1 MRKTGFLAME
11 DRGITMKK
19 SPLAEVKERF
29 GSKEAL
35 VKELKGWFATS
46 SLFED
51 KLNADKGLLHVS
63 NQKLLH
69 LHKVATEVKER
80 FTTRE
85 NLVNDLL
92 RTMSRAK
99 DSGLKAKIEQWSLP
113 RLWDYYRSVSKKA

>member
-1 MRKTGFLAME
+1 
-11 DRGITMKK
+11 MKK

-35 VKELKGWFATS
+35 VKELKGWFTTGS
-46 SLFED
+46 MFED

-92 RTMSRAK
+92 KTMNRVK
-99 DSGLKAKIEQWSLP
+99 DAGLKTKVEGWSLP